1 MKINLQSDLTEDV
14 LALTQ
19 EYGYAPA
26 EIISVGIALATVLL
40 KERRLGN
47 QVVVV
52 TPRGDRVAEFQEVE
66 PRAIYETAKEYV
78 RSICPE
84 LSGAS
89 ASLLVAKLEHER
101 DLGHRRK

>member
-1 MKINLQSDLTEDV
+1 MKIKLRSDLAEDV

-19 EYGYAPA
+19 EYGYTPA

-47 QVVVV
+47 RVVIVA
-52 TPRGDRVAEFQEVE
+52 PGGERLAEFQEVE
-66 PRAIYETAKEYV
+66 PKAIYEMAKEYI

-84 LSGAS
+84 MAGAP
-89 ASLLVAKLEHER
+89 ATLLVAKLEHER
-101 DLGHRRK
+101 DLGHRCK

>member
-1 MKINLQSDLTEDV
+1 MKINLQPDLTEDV

-19 EYGYAPA
+19 EYGYAPS

-66 PRAIYETAKEYV
+66 PRAIYETARDYV

-84 LSGAS
+84 LPGAPPT
-89 ASLLVAKLEHER
+89 LLVAKLEHER
-101 DLGHRRK
+101 DLGHSNK